1 MGKIF
6 SGMPDV
12 SRVRPAGLIVMAAA
26 LALSLFSGV
35 LASRTGISKN
45 AIKVISLIICAGGA
59 LLAIL
64 A

>member
-1 MGKIF
+1 MGRIF
-6 SGMPDV
+6 SGAVDF
-12 SRVRPAGLIVMAAA
+12 SRLSPAGLIVMAAA
-26 LALSLFSGV
+26 LLPACFSGFI
-35 LASRTGISKN
+35 ASRTGISKN